1 MTTVHTTHKHRKM
14 ADNMKGSVLG
24 PMVNTLSGT
33 KALINR
39 LCGDL
44 EPWQIVV
51 YTGSTTLA
59 LLYLKDFLF
68 QDDSTL
74 SERAKRQFFHLIK
87 KIPMIKKKID
97 KEMGQATDAISESIK
112 KADQGDY
119 LLRLP
124 RKGLNEDE
132 LLAEL
137 MKYKKMA
144 NNSWKAGWVS
154 GTVYNGDDKL
164 TEIMSKIYGMFA
176 WSNPLHPDV
185 FPDVRKMEA
194 EVIRMCCNM
203 FNGDENTCGAVT
215 SGGTESILLAMLAY
229 RNLARERGIKIPE
242 IIVAETAHAAFDKAA
257 GYFHMKITHIPV
269 DEQTR
274 KVDLNAMRR
283 AINRKTCVLV
293 ASAPQF
299 PHGII
304 DPVVDVAKLGLEF
317 DIPVHV
323 DSCLGGFLLPFME
336 KAGFAL
342 PPFDFRVPGVT
353 SISADTH
360 KYGFTPKGSSV
371 IMYSNKELRA
381 RQFFVQTDWAGGIY
395 ASPTLAGSRAGAVIA
410 ACWAT
415 MVHFG
420 EDGYVDSTKKIISTT
435 RYIVERLKKV
445 PGLFIFGEPLVS
457 VIGLG
462 SKDFNIYRLFNAL
475 VEKGWNLN
483 SLQFPSSLHVCLTM
497 LHTQEGV
504 ADQFIKDVEE
514 SVNEI
519 MKTPKAECGGAGA
532 IYGMAQSIPD
542 RSLVNEI
549 ARAFIEACYS
559 TEKTAIM
566 NGKHELHANGDAPKV

>member
-1 MTTVHTTHKHRKM
+1 MSTNIKESVLVPIVHTL
-14 ADNMKGSVLG
+14 N
-24 PMVNTLSGT
+24 GT
-33 KALINR
+33 KALVNR
-39 LCGDL
+39 LLGDL
-44 EPWQIVV
+44 EPWQIII
-51 YTGSTTLA
+51 YTGSTTFA
-59 LLYLKDFLF
+59 ILYLKDFLF
-68 QDDSTL
+68 QDDETISV
-74 SERAKRQFFHLIK
+74 RAKRQFFHLLK
-87 KIPMIKKKID
+87 KIPMIKRKIE

-119 LLRLP
+119 LVRLP

-144 NNSWKAGWVS
+144 NDSWKKGWVS

-203 FNGDENTCGAVT
+203 FHGDENTCGAVT

-242 IIVAETAHAAFDKAA
+242 IIVPETAHAAFDKAA

-274 KVDLNAMRR
+274 KVDLKAMRR

-304 DPVVDVAKLGLEF
+304 DPVADVAKLGLEF

-336 KAGFAL
+336 KAGFPL
-342 PPFDFRVPGVT
+342 PPFDFRVKGVT

-420 EDGYVDSTKKIISTT
+420 EDGYVEATRKIISTA
-435 RYIVERLKKV
+435 RYIIDRLKKV
-445 PGLFIFGEPLVS
+445 HGLFIFGEPLVS

-462 SKDFNIYRLFNAL
+462 SRDFNIYRLFNAL

-514 SVNEI
+514 SVEEI

-559 TEKTAIM
+559 TEKRIIQ
-566 NGKHELHANGDAPKV
+566 NGKHELHANGDAPQI